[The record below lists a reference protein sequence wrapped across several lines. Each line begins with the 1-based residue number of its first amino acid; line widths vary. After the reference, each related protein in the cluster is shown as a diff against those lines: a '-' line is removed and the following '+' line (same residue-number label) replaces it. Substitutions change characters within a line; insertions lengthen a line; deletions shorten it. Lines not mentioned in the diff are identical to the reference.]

1 MPSIAPLDHA
11 RSGRRRRLAR
21 LPAHELGH
29 RCPGEFRDTARGLL
43 SATDRDPVTS
53 VAEFVT
59 RIDEIGEKWTADD
72 RPWFRGQD
80 CDEPLIPRL
89 YRRDHTYVENSMNQI
104 FRMRS

>member
-59 RIDEIGEKWTADD
+59 RIHEIGCVSLAGLPDGGSSEATPPA
-72 RPWFRGQD
+72 
-80 CDEPLIPRL
+80 
-89 YRRDHTYVENSMNQI
+89 
-104 FRMRS
+104 